1 MIAEQSDIKVFQQL
15 QTTGKYVF
23 ASQLA
28 QLDHQSRLKCTFARV
43 NFFLSLTGA

>member
-1 MIAEQSDIKVFQQL
+1 MIAEPSDIKVFEQL

-28 QLDHQSRLKCTFARV
+28 KPRPSIEAEVYFRPCEL
-43 NFFLSLTGA
+43 FLSLTGA